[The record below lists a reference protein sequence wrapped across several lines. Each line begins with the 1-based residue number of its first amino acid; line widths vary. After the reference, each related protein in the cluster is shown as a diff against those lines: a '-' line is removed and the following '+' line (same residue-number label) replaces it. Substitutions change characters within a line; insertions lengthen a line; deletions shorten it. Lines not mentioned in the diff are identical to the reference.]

1 MTEMSKAWFDFDL
14 LEQGGF
20 KLRSFA
26 ADEKIFLA
34 GDPGTEMFVV
44 KSGVVHIIAGGV
56 VVEHIE
62 VNGIFGEMALIDGS
76 PRSATAKAAEA
87 TEIAPIDRETFVY
100 LVQKNPEFALEVMQ
114 LLTKRIRQMNEYI

>member
-1 MTEMSKAWFDFDL
+1 MSKAWFDFDM
-14 LEQGGF
+14 LEEGGF

-34 GDPGTEMFVV
+34 GDQGSEMFVV
-44 KSGVVHIIAGGV
+44 KSGKVHIIAAGA

-62 VNGIFGEMALIDGS
+62 ANGLFGEMTLIDGS

-87 TEIAPIDRETFVY
+87 TEVAPVDRETFVY
-100 LVQKNPEFALEVMQ
+100 LVQKNPDFALEVMQ
-114 LLTKRIRQMNEYI
+114 LLTKRIRQMNEYL

>member
-1 MTEMSKAWFDFDL
+1 MSKAWFDFDM

-20 KLRSFA
+20 KLRSFD

-34 GDPGTEMFVV
+34 GDAGAEMFVV
-44 KSGVVHIIAGGV
+44 KTGKVHIIAGGV

-62 VNGIFGEMALIDGS
+62 AHGIFGEMALIDGS
-76 PRSATAKAAEA
+76 PRSATAKAAEH
-87 TEIAPIDRETFVY
+87 TEVAPIDRETFVY
-100 LVQKNPEFALEVMQ
+100 LVQKNPEFAFDVMQ

>member
-1 MTEMSKAWFDFDL
+1 MTKAWFDFDL

-20 KLRSFA
+20 QLRA
-26 ADEKIFLA
+26 IPADEKIFLA
-34 GDPGTEMFVV
+34 GEDGREMYVV
-44 KSGVVHIIAGGV
+44 KSGKVHIIAGGV

-62 VNGIFGEMALIDGS
+62 PNGIFGEMALIDGS
-76 PRSATAKAAEA
+76 ARSATAKAAEP